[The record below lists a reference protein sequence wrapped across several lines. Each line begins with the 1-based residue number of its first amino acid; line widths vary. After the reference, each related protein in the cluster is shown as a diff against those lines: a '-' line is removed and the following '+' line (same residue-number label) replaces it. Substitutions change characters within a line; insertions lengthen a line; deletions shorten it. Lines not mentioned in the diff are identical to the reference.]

1 MKIMKK
7 LTSLIHILF
16 VILTLNSITAQSKSE
31 ILLNEVSKKMAQF
44 DNMYIKFNYV
54 LENQEVDLKQ
64 EVSGTVYTKGEKYN
78 LEFMGN
84 TFIYDTQNTYIIL
97 PEEEEINI
105 INGNSDEA
113 MLNPSKL
120 LFFYKKGF
128 TYTWSNIKKI
138 NEKKIQYI
146 KLIPMDSDSE
156 TSYFILGINVDSK
169 IIHSIK
175 EVGKNNTTT
184 TFNIEEFHPNQN
196 LSENLFIFD
205 KAKFEQQQYTIN
217 R

>member
-1 MKIMKK
+1 
-7 LTSLIHILF
+7 
-16 VILTLNSITAQSKSE
+16 
-31 ILLNEVSKKMAQF
+31 MAQF

-146 KLIPMDSDSE
+146 KLIPIDSDSE

>member
-1 MKIMKK
+1 
-7 LTSLIHILF
+7 
-16 VILTLNSITAQSKSE
+16 
-31 ILLNEVSKKMAQF
+31 
-44 DNMYIKFNYV
+44 
-54 LENQEVDLKQ
+54 
-64 EVSGTVYTKGEKYN
+64 
-78 LEFMGN
+78 
-84 TFIYDTQNTYIIL
+84 
-97 PEEEEINI
+97 
-105 INGNSDEA
+105 

-146 KLIPMDSDSE
+146 KLIPIDSDSE